1 LILDERSQ
9 GSPHGKFISPPSA
22 PTNALTIEL
31 EPLLGPSADP
41 AVAGLILRQ
50 VGSAN
55 PEMATALL
63 TQLAANADQL
73 RQSDPAIVGALLRG
87 LHLLFLK
94 GDPQAVAELDPLA
107 LATID
112 EALPKDCLNRHLL
125 LHLLVM
131 VRTAPALTTAVE
143 RLRAEPPRNWEA
155 SGQLL
160 SPLMQHRDWT
170 VEAIFP
176 AILDT
181 LAHPSMASP
190 VLDLANFITREKL
203 VDKHPAADRTAA
215 LASLLAGVT
224 SRLERFEADPRSL
237 GDDIPTVQA
246 RLAEAVALSVSLCDA
261 LGLVGQATTIPRL
274 TETMQLTHRR
284 VQTEAAGALARMG
297 DPTGIEKLIS
307 LVSEPVARLRVIAY
321 ADELGLSDRIADHYR
336 SQESDAEAN
345 MALWLSQPSQMG
357 IPPTEVETLDR
368 RHQYWPGYER
378 PIDCF
383 LVRFHYDL
391 GGRSYSNVGISGPVT
406 FALANNVADLPIDD
420 IYAIYAG
427 WHADH
432 QQIFAIAPEHIN
444 DVQRRLVTRLAE
456 HAIRAG
462 YFSPHLELFGCFF
475 EEEAAVFRAFRD
487 DKSCRVITDGL
498 ESIHLPLVDR
508 PRQPDAGDLWNLYK
522 GRKILRTFNPL
533 D

>member
-1 LILDERSQ
+1 MIAIKRNL
-9 GSPHGKFISPPSA
+9 SPHGRFIFLPFIPP
-22 PTNALTIEL
+22 NAVTIDL
-31 EPLLGPSADP
+31 EPLPGSAADP
-41 AVAGLILRQ
+41 AVAGLTLRQ
-50 VGSAN
+50 VGSAE
-55 PEMATALL
+55 PMMATPLL
-63 TQLAANADQL
+63 MQLAKHADQL
-73 RQSDPAIVGALLRG
+73 HQSDPAIVGALLRG

-94 GDPQAVAELDPLA
+94 GNPQAIADLVPLELA
-107 LATID
+107 RID
-112 EALPKDCLNRHLL
+112 EALPTDCPNRHLL

-131 VRTAPALTTAVE
+131 VRSASALKTAVE
-143 RLRAEPPRNWEA
+143 RLSAVPPRSWEA

-160 SPLMQHRDWT
+160 SPLMQHLDWP
-170 VEAIFP
+170 VNAIFP
-176 AILDT
+176 TILDT
-181 LAHPSMASP
+181 LSHPSMASP

-203 VDKHPAADRTAA
+203 VDEHPAANRTAA
-215 LASLLAGVT
+215 LAGLLAGVT

-237 GDDIPTVQA
+237 GDDIPTVQV

-261 LGLVGQATTIPRL
+261 LGLIGQATTIPRL
-274 TETMQLTHRR
+274 TEAMQLTHRR

-307 LVSEPVARLRVIAY
+307 LASEPVARLRVIAY

-336 SQESDAEAN
+336 SQESEAEAS

-357 IPPTEVETLDR
+357 VPPTSVETLDR

-383 LVRFHYDL
+383 LVRFHYEL
-391 GGRSYSNVGISGPVT
+391 GGKSYSNVGVSGPVT
-406 FALANNVADLPIDD
+406 FAFANNVADLPIDD

-432 QQIFAIAPEHIN
+432 QQIFAIAPEHLN
-444 DVQRRLVTRLAE
+444 EVQRRLVTRLAE
-456 HAIRAG
+456 HAERSG
-462 YFSPHLELFGCFF
+462 YFSPQLELFGCFF
-475 EEEAAVFRAFRD
+475 EEEAAVFRAVRD
-487 DKSCRVITDGL
+487 DKPCRVITDGL
-498 ESIHLPLVDR
+498 ESIHLALADR

>member
-1 LILDERSQ
+1 MI
-9 GSPHGKFISPPSA
+9 
-22 PTNALTIEL
+22 ALTIEL
-31 EPLLGPSADP
+31 APLLGPAADP

-50 VGSAN
+50 VGSADA
-55 PEMATALL
+55 EMAPSLL
-63 TQLAANADQL
+63 EQLVAHADEL
-73 RQSDPAIVGALLRG
+73 RHSDPAIVGALLRG

-94 GDPQAVAELDPLA
+94 GNPQAVAGLAPRA
-107 LATID
+107 LATLD
-112 EALPKDCLNRHLL
+112 ESLPKDCPNRHLL

-131 VRTAPALTTAVE
+131 IRTSLALTTAVE
-143 RLRAEPPRNWEA
+143 RLMAEPPRSWEA

-160 SPLMQHRDWT
+160 SPLMQHRDWP
-170 VEAIFP
+170 VDALFP

-181 LAHPSMASP
+181 LSQPSMASP
-190 VLDLANFITREKL
+190 VLDLANFITREGL
-203 VDKHPAADRTAA
+203 VDTHPAADRTAT
-215 LASLLAGVT
+215 LVNLLGGVT

-237 GDDIPTVQA
+237 GDDIPTVQR

-261 LGLVGQATTIPRL
+261 LGLIGLATTIPRL

-297 DPTGIEKLIS
+297 DPAGIEKLIS
-307 LVSEPVARLRVIAY
+307 LVAEPVARLRVIAY
-321 ADELGLSDRIADHYR
+321 ADELGLSDRIAEPYR
-336 SQESDAEAN
+336 SQESDAAAN

-357 IPPTEVETLDR
+357 IPPTGVETIDR

-391 GGRSYSNVGISGPVT
+391 GGRTYSNVGISGPVT

-432 QQIFAIAPEHIN
+432 QQIFAIAPEHLH
-444 DVQRRLVTRLAE
+444 DVQRRLVARLAE
-456 HAIRAG
+456 YAIRSG
-462 YFSPHLELFGCFF
+462 YLSPQLELFGCFF
-475 EEEAAVFRAFRD
+475 EEEAAVFRATRD
-487 DKSCRVITDGL
+487 DKPCRVITDGL
-498 ESIHLPLVDR
+498 ESIHLPGVDR